1 MSFAQF
7 FVACCLAVILLA
19 VANTQAATQAPP
31 PLCAAGIVEEMPPH
45 IRKVCQALENSDQL
59 SSALKSYINN
69 EASGKWKLIL
79 WILTNRY

>member
-7 FVACCLAVILLA
+7 LVACCLALVLLA
-19 VANTQAATQAPP
+19 VSSTGAAVQGP
-31 PLCAAGIVEEMPPH
+31 PLCQTGIVEEMPPH

-69 EASGKWKLIL
+69 EASGK
-79 WILTNRY
+79 LTSNF